1 MVLKHRFAINSSRKI
16 HGVVLKVE
24 MTILNVGNILQ
35 VWSQAVQFLVSIQ
48 QKLNFIPKTRV
59 GETELHKQDTTTSD
73 VDVDTFKSGNRL
85 PKC

>member
-1 MVLKHRFAINSSRKI
+1 MLKHRFAINSSRKI

-59 GETELHKQDTTTSD
+59 GETELHKQDTVAADID
-73 VDVDTFKSGNRL
+73 VGEFDSGNRL
-85 PKC
+85 SKR